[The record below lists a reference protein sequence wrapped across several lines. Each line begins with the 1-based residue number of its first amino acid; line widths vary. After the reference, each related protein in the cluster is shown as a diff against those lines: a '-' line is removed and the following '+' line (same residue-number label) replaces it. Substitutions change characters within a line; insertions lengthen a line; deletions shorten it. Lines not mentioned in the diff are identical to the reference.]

1 MPPDAPIVLVAKP
14 LGPALLARL
23 VGHPFE
29 DMVKFVA
36 DVRRKIVAV
45 GGELHA
51 DAEELLLED
60 GSNQADLWGGNYFPG
75 RGEDECIIYHSMIN
89 IRPSAGNRSLE
100 VQDAVLRERI
110 RDVVFAL
117 VGRGEPLP

>member
-60 GSNQADLWGGNYFPG
+60 GSNQALPCAGGSSDSK
-75 RGEDECIIYHSMIN
+75 RHSS
-89 IRPSAGNRSLE
+89 SA
-100 VQDAVLRERI
+100 V
-110 RDVVFAL
+110 
-117 VGRGEPLP
+117 

>member
-1 MPPDAPIVLVAKP
+1 
-14 LGPALLARL
+14 
-23 VGHPFE
+23 
-29 DMVKFVA
+29 
-36 DVRRKIVAV
+36 
-45 GGELHA
+45 
-51 DAEELLLED
+51 
-60 GSNQADLWGGNYFPG
+60 
-75 RGEDECIIYHSMIN
+75 MIN